1 MEQHRP
7 VRSKPDT
14 RGIPDE
20 EISTARVLKALF
32 LTFLSLF
39 AIVLWGYHSVWA
51 VKVIF
56 YNMYG
61 NLLNNLVFGPG
72 TLIAHGGLSIKLI
85 TYLNV
90 ILLDDKIDADHKKY
104 L

>member
-1 MEQHRP
+1 MEQRRP
-7 VRSKPDT
+7 VKSKPNT
-14 RGIPDE
+14 QGIPDE
-20 EISTARVLKALF
+20 DISTSRVIKALF

-51 VKVIF
+51 VQVMI
-56 YNMYG
+56 YNSYG
-61 NLLNNLVFGPG
+61 NFFNNLVFGPG
-72 TLIAHGGLSIKLI
+72 TLIAHGGLSIKLV

>member
-1 MEQHRP
+1 MEQRRR
-7 VRSKPDT
+7 VESKPKPQ
-14 RGIPDE
+14 GIPDE
-20 EISTARVLKALF
+20 EVSTSRVIKALL

-39 AIVLWGYHSVWA
+39 MIVLWGYHSVWA
-51 VKVIF
+51 FKVVI
-56 YNMYG
+56 YKTYG

-72 TLIAHGGLSIKLI
+72 TLIANGLLSVKFV
-85 TYLNV
+85 TYLNE